1 MWMIQGSLRTP
12 DRLPEL
18 SGSRVQQSEV
28 FRTMIGACGPYNMG
42 GSTTTGI
49 GAHTWICYNIAFENF
64 KRILPIK
71 TF

>member
-18 SGSRVQQSEV
+18 FGSHVQQSDV
-28 FRTMIGACGPYNMG
+28 FRTMIGARGPYNL
-42 GSTTTGI
+42 GSFAIAGI